1 MKKRILF
8 PAALFISLFFFYRH
22 NYAVPVLMYHH
33 VGSPVDE
40 QGLNVSVEIF
50 ETQMEFLKVHRYNVM
65 SLSYLI
71 ELIKTGKPIPP
82 KTVAITFD
90 DGNLDNFKYAF
101 PILKKM
107 KFPATIFMIT
117 ANINKEGWL
126 SEEDLKILRESN
138 IAIGSHTVTHAFL
151 PNLKMEEVVT
161 ELRESKKKL
170 EKTLFY
176 PVTLFSYPA
185 GGVTKEVKSLV
196 EREGYAGAVTT
207 NYGRT
212 RHDPYALHRIKITEG
227 RGSLFSFWVKVSGLY
242 HLGKKRIEIK

>member
-1 MKKRILF
+1 MKKRYFFI
-8 PAALFISLFFFYRH
+8 AALIAFLLFFYKS
-22 NYAVPVLMYHH
+22 NYEVPILMYHH
-33 VGSPVDE
+33 VGNPVDGP
-40 QGLNVSVEIF
+40 GLSVSVETF
-50 ETQMEFLKVHRYNVM
+50 ENQMEFLKVHRYNVM
-65 SLSYLI
+65 SLPYLI
-71 ELIKTGKPIPP
+71 ELLKTGKAVPS
-82 KTVAITFD
+82 KTVVITFD

-101 PILKKM
+101 PVLKKM

-117 ANINKEGWL
+117 GNINKEGWL

-138 IAIGSHTVTHAFL
+138 IAIGSHTTSHAFL
-151 PNLKMEEVVT
+151 PNLKMEEAVP

-185 GGVTKEVKSLV
+185 GGVTKEIKSLV

-207 NYGRT
+207 NYGPG

-227 RGSLFSFWVKVSGLY
+227 RGSLFGFWVKVSGLY
-242 HLGKKRIEIK
+242 HLGKKRIPIR